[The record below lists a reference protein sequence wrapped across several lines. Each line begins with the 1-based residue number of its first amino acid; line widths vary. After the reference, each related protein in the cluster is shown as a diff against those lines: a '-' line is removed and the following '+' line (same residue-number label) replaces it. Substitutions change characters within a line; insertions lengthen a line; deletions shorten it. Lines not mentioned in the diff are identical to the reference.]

1 MSFIKKCYSLSK
13 TSFEIFSDNHPVKF
27 ASAIAY
33 FSLFA
38 VPSMLLIIVYFFS
51 IFFPEGEIFGEL
63 KEQLSVVVGEDG
75 ANILVVI
82 TENYKEQAEQNIFSL
97 LIYSVIIFWLSTQVF
112 RLFQNSLNDLWLVKP
127 KFESI
132 WQRIWMER
140 ILTFILVIG
149 SGALLFSSV
158 AVERGLELLL
168 GSGGREGE
176 WTLTS
181 VLVNTITAI
190 FVFLWFSLLY
200 KVLPAVRIKWGPTF
214 VGALVTS
221 ILFIIGYLL
230 IWEFVVKRD
239 LEDFYDVAA
248 SIIVVALWIFYASL
262 VFLYGA
268 SFTKAYSNDRGK
280 TIEPASYAYKF
291 KQVRDED

>member
-1 MSFIKKCYSLSK
+1 MSFLKKCYSLSK
-13 TSFEIFSDNHPVKF
+13 TSFKIFADNHPVKF

-51 IFFPEGEIFGEL
+51 IFFPVGEIFSEL
-63 KEQLSVVVGEDG
+63 KEQLSIVVGDDG

-82 TENYKEQAEQNIFSL
+82 TENYKKQAEQNIFTL
-97 LIYSVIIFWLSTQVF
+97 LIYSVVIFWLSTQLF

-127 KFESI
+127 DFESI

-140 ILTFILVIG
+140 ILTFVLVIG

-158 AVERGLELLL
+158 AVERALELFL

-214 VGALVTS
+214 VGAVVTS
-221 ILFIIGYLL
+221 VLFIIGYLL
-230 IWEFVVKRD
+230 IYQFVVERD

-280 TIEPASYAYKF
+280 AIEPATYAYKF
-291 KQVRDED
+291 KQVRDRG